1 MAKSYGDD
9 LRRKLLEAHDRGEGT
24 LDQLATRLSVSL
36 PWAWKISAQ
45 RKHSGQMERIEQRR
59 GSRRKV
65 TPEVEQRLGG
75 WIEAQPDLTLAE
87 LQQKLEQAVHL
98 HVSVAGLSLPPSV
111 GVLTQQL
118 EPAVHLHVSV
128 GRLWQVLRQMGLR
141 LKKSRFTPSNATAKR
156 TASGGK
162 SSSSASRPSRRRS

>member
-1 MAKSYGDD
+1 
-9 LRRKLLEAHDRGEGT
+9 
-24 LDQLATRLSVSL
+24 
-36 PWAWKISAQ
+36 
-45 RKHSGQMERIEQRR
+45 MERIEQRR

-98 HVSVAGLSLPPSV
+98 HVSV
-111 GVLTQQL
+111 
-118 EPAVHLHVSV
+118 

-141 LKKSRFTPSNATAKR
+141 LKKVAPRHR
-156 TASGGK
+156 T
-162 SSSSASRPSRRRS
+162 